1 MEAVYLFSSMIVF
14 GLIMIAILS
23 YREQQG
29 PFRTVED
36 LMKVE
41 GIKEKTWEK
50 IKEDI
55 TV

>member
-1 MEAVYLFSSMIVF
+1 MQLTGIGETRAE
-14 GLIMIAILS
+14 AILS